1 MLFLNNMNLALF
13 ATTLTL
19 CIVLFSNN
27 YVVLAKENE
36 AESISK
42 IGQGVGHI
50 MNIYY
55 WFVLNYS
62 TIALIKK
69 INLNVIIMTFFL

>member
-1 MLFLNNMNLALF
+1 MSFLNNMNLTLF
-13 ATTLTL
+13 GTTLTL
-19 CIVLFSNN
+19 CIILFSNN

-55 WFVLNYS
+55 WFVLH
-62 TIALIKK
+62 IR
-69 INLNVIIMTFFL
+69 FL